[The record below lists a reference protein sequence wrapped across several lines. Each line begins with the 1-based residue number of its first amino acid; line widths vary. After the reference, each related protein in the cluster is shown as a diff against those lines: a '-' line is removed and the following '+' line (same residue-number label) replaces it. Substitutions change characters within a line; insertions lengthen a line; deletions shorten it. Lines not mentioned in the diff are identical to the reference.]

1 MSILITGA
9 TGFIG
14 KALVKELSLL
24 DKNIFILVR
33 SHSLKKASLLFSKFP
48 NVRLISGDLT
58 HVNVL
63 NDLNDLKI
71 LACVTE
77 IIHLGGGYNIQM
89 SEEEAYLQNVLG
101 TQNLLALTRKI
112 KSLKRVHLTSSFSV
126 VGNLKKS
133 ANATDYACSD
143 EKLSAYSKS
152 KMQAEKMAMTF
163 IKKTIGVDLI
173 VYRPGIVI
181 PDNCSSLEKID
192 GPFYLIR
199 NLLRFNSIIKY
210 LPKTFVT
217 FYPYSKDAYLPLVS
231 VGCVAKFIASKID
244 GNYQEKIS
252 SFYIVDSNK
261 KSVRNFIEEILFH
274 FDKNLNLKPFYTNI
288 GKRLNTAFGLMPKEL
303 SSFGYFSTELKD
315 SKNSEESLLIK
326 KHNNISVKMMID
338 QTREFMA
345 GEIHD

>member
-1 MSILITGA
+1 MSLLVTGA

-24 DKNIFILVR
+24 DKKIFILVR
-33 SHSLKKASLLFSKFP
+33 NHSLKKASLLFSNSP
-48 NVRLISGDLT
+48 NVYLVSGDLT

-63 NDLNDLKI
+63 SDLSDLKV

-77 IIHLGGGYNIQM
+77 VIHLGGGYNIQM

-101 TQNLLALTRKI
+101 TQNLLALTRKL
-112 KSLKRVHLTSSFSV
+112 KSLKRIHLVSSFSV

-133 ANATDYACSD
+133 ANATEFACSD
-143 EKLSAYSKS
+143 EKISSYSKS

-163 IKKTIGVDLI
+163 IKKKRGVDLI

-181 PDNCSSLEKID
+181 PDDFSSLEKID
-192 GPFYLIR
+192 GPFYLIS
-199 NLLRFNSIIKY
+199 NLLRFNSIIKF
-210 LPKTFVT
+210 LPKTFVA

-231 VGCVAKFIASKID
+231 VGCVAKFIASKVD
-244 GNYQEKIS
+244 CNHLEKIS

-261 KSVRNFIEEILFH
+261 KSIRNFIEELLFH
-274 FDKNLNLKPFYTNI
+274 FDKNLNLKPLYTNV
-288 GKRLNTAFGLMPKEL
+288 GKRLNTGFGLMPKEL
-303 SSFGYFSTELKD
+303 SSFGYFSTDLKD
-315 SKNSEESLLIK
+315 FKTSEDSLLIK
-326 KHNNISVKMMID
+326 KHNHISVKMMID
-338 QTREFMA
+338 QTREFIA